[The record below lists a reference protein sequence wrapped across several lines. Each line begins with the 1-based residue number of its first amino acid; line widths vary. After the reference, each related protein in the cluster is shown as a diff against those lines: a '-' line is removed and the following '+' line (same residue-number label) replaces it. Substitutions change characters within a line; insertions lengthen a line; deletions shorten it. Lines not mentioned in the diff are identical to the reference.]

1 MFQIG
6 EYVVHGSNGI
16 CRVNDITQLDI
27 PGSDKN
33 RKYYILIPVGEKGSK
48 IYSPV
53 ESSSKIQTRKVITK
67 KEAIQLIQEI
77 PEIEA
82 AWIEND
88 KIREMV
94 YKEALKSCDLRE
106 LVKIIKNMYLRRE
119 ERFSKGKKTTILD
132 DRYFKLAEDKLYG
145 ELSFV
150 MGEEREQIEEKIQE
164 RARQVEVPC
173 EQ

>member
-16 CRVNDITQLDI
+16 CEVNDITHLDI
-27 PGSDKN
+27 PGSDRN
-33 RKYYILIPVGEKGSK
+33 REYYLLIPVGEKGGK

-53 ESSSKIQTRKVITK
+53 ESGSKVQTRRVITR
-67 KEAIQLIQEI
+67 KEADALINEI

-88 KIREMV
+88 KIREVV

-119 ERFSKGKKTTILD
+119 ERISKGKKTTVLD
-132 DRYFKLAEDKLYG
+132 DRYFKLAEDKLYS

-150 MGEEREQIEEKIQE
+150 TGEDREQIEEKIQE
-164 RARQVEVPC
+164 RAKQSVLV
-173 EQ
+173 

>member
-16 CRVNDITQLDI
+16 CKVNDITELDI

-33 RKYYILIPVGEKGSK
+33 RQYYILIPVGEKGGK

-53 ESSSKIQTRKVITK
+53 ESSSKVQTRKVITR
-67 KEAIQLIQEI
+67 KEAMELIKEI

-88 KIREMV
+88 KVREMV

-119 ERFSKGKKTTILD
+119 ERVSRGKKTTILD
-132 DRYFKLAEDKLYG
+132 DRYFKLAEDTLYG

-150 MGEEREQIEEKIQE
+150 MGENREQIQEKIQE
-164 RARQVEVPC
+164 RAKQC
-173 EQ
+173 EAV

>member
-53 ESSSKIQTRKVITK
+53 ESSSKVQTRKVITK

-77 PEIEA
+77 PGIEA

-132 DRYFKLAEDKLYG
+132 DRYFKLAEDKL
-145 ELSFV
+145 SFV

-164 RARQVEVPC
+164 RARQYETV
-173 EQ
+173 